1 MNIHICTA
9 VNCTNSYK
17 QSQGLARH
25 IRDEKKKEASKEES
39 LRHHSHLVIRSRG
52 RIPKQAQSLVPEEH
66 TVNHILP
73 ESTGTSDSLSLPA
86 NIDIPTQVRININD
100 RILTMK

>member
-25 IRDEKKKEASKEES
+25 IRDEKKKESS
-39 LRHHSHLVIRSRG
+39 LAENLRYHSHLVVRRRG
-52 RIPKQAQSLVPEEH
+52 RIPRLSQSLVPEEH
-66 TVNHILP
+66 KVNHILP
-73 ESTGTSDSLSLPA
+73 EPTGTSDSLSLPA
-86 NIDIPTQVRININD
+86 NIDIPSQVQASFFPA
-100 RILTMK
+100 